1 MNSAQFAE
9 GSDLK
14 PSLLFELL
22 SQAPALF
29 WTADKSLRIT
39 SIATPGMHA
48 ADEPAHPFVG
58 VYLPGMVSATESEQ
72 AFIDAHLRALRG
84 LPTRFE
90 LTINGNYWLGSVAP
104 LLGPA
109 EQILGISA
117 AIFDYTDR
125 AFTEQSLRL
134 SEQSYRSLIEEAPFS
149 IARVTLSGQLLQ
161 VNRAMVEMLSY
172 ESEQELLLRSLD
184 SEIFLNPRFY
194 QEFVSG
200 LNSGGPMQ
208 GFESVWRRRD
218 GKSISVRLAA
228 RATRDDLGRIS
239 YLEMIAENTTD
250 RKQLEQ
256 QLRQAQKLQAV
267 GQLAGGIAHDFNN
280 LLTIINGQIQMALG
294 ELPSSSPIRE
304 RLEDVESAADR
315 ASKLTR
321 QLLAFGRLQNIEARV
336 LNLNAIV
343 SGLIQMLVL
352 LVGKAIEIEF
362 TPTPGLGWV
371 SADPAQLE
379 QVLMNLVLNAK
390 DATPEGGR
398 LTISAENVR
407 LDSAHRDADAEP
419 DPPGD
424 YVALSVTDTGH
435 GMSAETQAHI
445 FEPFFTTKRPGQG
458 TGLGLAT
465 VYSIVKQSKG
475 FIETESEL
483 GKGTRFTIYLP
494 RVAPPA
500 GTELPTTPPTVRG
513 GSETILFA
521 EDEESIRKFTS
532 TFLTRLGYR
541 VLCAADGIEAIDIAK
556 AHAGEIDLLVT
567 DIVMP
572 HMGGRELAETLRRT
586 LPDLKILFISGYA
599 GDGSVRD
606 AIKAMNAQ
614 LMQKPFPSMP
624 AFAKAIRD
632 VLGAA

>member
-1 MNSAQFAE
+1 M
-9 GSDLK
+9 
-14 PSLLFELL
+14 
-22 SQAPALF
+22 
-29 WTADKSLRIT
+29 
-39 SIATPGMHA
+39 PGMHP
-48 ADEPAHPFVG
+48 ADGLDHPLVG
-58 VYLPGMVSATESEQ
+58 AYLPSLVSSTETEE

-84 LPTRFE
+84 HPGRFE
-90 LTINGNYWLGSVAP
+90 LAINENCWLGRVAP
-104 LLGPA
+104 LLGAA
-109 EQILGISA
+109 EQIAGVSG

-125 AFTEQSLRL
+125 AFTELSLRL

-149 IARVTLSGQLLQ
+149 IARATLSGQLLQ

-172 ESEQELLLRSLD
+172 ESEQDLLLRSLG
-184 SEIFLNPRFY
+184 SEIFLSPRFY

-200 LNSGGPMQ
+200 LSSSGSLH
-208 GFESVWRRRD
+208 GFESTWRRLD
-218 GKSISVRLAA
+218 GKSISVSLAA
-228 RATRDDLGRIS
+228 RATRDDLDRIS
-239 YLEMIAENTTD
+239 YLEIIAENITD

-280 LLTIINGQIQMALG
+280 LLTIINGQIQMALS
-294 ELPSSSPIRE
+294 ELPSSSPVRE

-315 ASKLTR
+315 AAKLTR
-321 QLLAFGRLQNIEARV
+321 QLLAFGRFESIEARV
-336 LNLNAIV
+336 LNLNSIV

-352 LVGKAIEIEF
+352 LVGKTIEIEF
-362 TPTPGLGWV
+362 APSPDLGCV
-371 SADPAQLE
+371 NADPAQLE
-379 QVLMNLVLNAK
+379 QILMNLVLNAK
-390 DATPEGGR
+390 DATAEGGR
-398 LTISAENVR
+398 LTISAENVH
-407 LDSAHRDADAEP
+407 LDSADRDADAVHR
-419 DPPGD
+419 DANAVPPGD
-424 YVALSVTDTGH
+424 YVALSVVDTGH

-445 FEPFFTTKRPGQG
+445 FEPFFTTKRPGHG

-475 FIETESEL
+475 FIATQSEL
-483 GKGTRFTIYLP
+483 GKGTRFTVYLP
-494 RVAPPA
+494 RVAPLA
-500 GTELPTTPPTVRG
+500 GTESPAAPLTARG

-556 AHAGEIDLLVT
+556 THAGEIDLLVT

-572 HMGGRELAETLRRT
+572 RMGGRELAETLRGS
-586 LPDLKILFISGYA
+586 LPGLKILFISGYA

-606 AIKAMNAQ
+606 AIKAMDAP

-632 VLGAA
+632 VLGVA

>member
-1 MNSAQFAE
+1 MNSPRFAE

-39 SIATPGMHA
+39 SITTPGRRG
-48 ADEPAHPFVG
+48 DEGLNHPLVG
-58 VYLPGMVSATESEQ
+58 ISLPSFFSGYSLL
-72 AFIDAHLRALRG
+72 DAHHRALEG
-84 LPTRFE
+84 EAVRFE
-90 LTINGNYWLGSVAP
+90 LAIDGKDWLGHVEP
-104 LLGPA
+104 LRGPA
-109 EQILGISA
+109 QQIEGVSA
-117 AIFDYTDR
+117 AVFDYTDR

-161 VNRAMVEMLSY
+161 VNRAMAEMLSY
-172 ESEQELLLRSLD
+172 ESEQDLLLRSLG
-184 SEIFLNPRFY
+184 SEIFLNPRSY
-194 QEFVSG
+194 QELVSG
-200 LNSGGPMQ
+200 LSSSGSIY
-208 GFESVWRRRD
+208 GFESDWRRRD
-218 GKSISVRLAA
+218 GKLISVRLAG
-228 RATRDDLGRIS
+228 RATRDDLGRIT
-239 YLEMIAENTTD
+239 YLEIVAENITD

-256 QLRQAQKLQAV
+256 QLLQAQKLQAV

-280 LLTIINGQIQMALG
+280 LLTIINGQIQMAIG
-294 ELPSSSPIRE
+294 ELPLGSPILE

-336 LNLNAIV
+336 LNLNSVV
-343 SGLIQMLVL
+343 SGLTQMLIL
-352 LVGKAIEIEF
+352 LVGKTIELEF
-362 TPTPGLGWV
+362 TPSPGLGCV
-371 SADPAQLE
+371 NADPAQLE

-398 LTISAENVR
+398 LTISVENIH
-407 LDSAHRDADAEP
+407 LDAAHRDTDLV
-419 DPPGD
+419 PPGD
-424 YVALSVTDTGH
+424 YVALSVSDTGH

-475 FIETESEL
+475 FITTESEL

-494 RVAPPA
+494 RVAPLA
-500 GTELPTTPPTVRG
+500 GTESPAVPLTAGG

-541 VLCAADGIEAIDIAK
+541 VLCAADGIEAIAMAK

-572 HMGGRELAETLRRT
+572 RMGGTELAETLRT
-586 LPDLKILFISGYA
+586 SLPGLKILFISGYA
-599 GDGSVRD
+599 GDGSVRE
-606 AIKAMNAQ
+606 AIKAMDAT

-632 VLGAA
+632 VLGVV